1 MLHYP
6 LGTRWLA
13 LDSRVE
19 DLMIK
24 AEGGQRRRREHVRLA
39 KDEL

>member
-13 LDSRVE
+13 LDSRVV

-24 AEGGQRRRREHVRLA
+24 AEGARGQKVDVGA
-39 KDEL
+39 STSG